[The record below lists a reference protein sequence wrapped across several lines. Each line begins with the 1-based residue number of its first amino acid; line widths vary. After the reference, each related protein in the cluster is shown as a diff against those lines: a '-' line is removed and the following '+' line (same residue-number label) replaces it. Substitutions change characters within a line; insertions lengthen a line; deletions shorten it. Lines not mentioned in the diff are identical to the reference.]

1 MFERIKDLL
10 VHFKPLITSQKT
22 LDNLSD
28 QTSFLSVI
36 QILLANFKAMTYC
49 GIKLP
54 DILEED
60 SIKEFILTYQSSIMT
75 LVENGLNKDIDNICG
90 NLWEEIH
97 DSCVEIMSFSISL
110 LYADSKA
117 VIADLAKMIQ

>member
-1 MFERIKDLL
+1 
-10 VHFKPLITSQKT
+10 
-22 LDNLSD
+22 
-28 QTSFLSVI
+28 
-36 QILLANFKAMTYC
+36 MTYC

-97 DSCVEIMSFSISL
+97 DLCVEIMSFSISL

-117 VIADLAKMIQ
+117 VIADLAKMI

>member
-1 MFERIKDLL
+1 
-10 VHFKPLITSQKT
+10 
-22 LDNLSD
+22 
-28 QTSFLSVI
+28 
-36 QILLANFKAMTYC
+36 MTYC

-60 SIKEFILTYQSSIMT
+60 SIKEFILAYQSSIMT
-75 LVENGLNKDIDNICG
+75 LVENGFNKDIDKIFG
-90 NLWEEIH
+90 HLWEEIH

-117 VIADLAKMIQ
+117 VIADLA